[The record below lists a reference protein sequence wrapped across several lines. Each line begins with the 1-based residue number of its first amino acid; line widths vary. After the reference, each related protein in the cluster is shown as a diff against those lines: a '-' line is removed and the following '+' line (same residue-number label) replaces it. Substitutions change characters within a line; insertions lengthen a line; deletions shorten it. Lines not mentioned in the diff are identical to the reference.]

1 MTAAERRRLIDVAR
15 GARPADLV
23 IRGGTLLNVYTGEL
37 YPANVAVK
45 GERIAYVGARED
57 TIGPRT
63 TVLDARGRILVPG
76 YIDPHV
82 HPAHLTTPSALARFA
97 LPRGTTSVV
106 ADTLQ
111 FLELGGV
118 RAFLRVADALAP
130 APLKFY
136 WMIRPHAQSRTADE
150 ARRFP
155 LRDLVRAL
163 AHPRAVAIGEVT
175 RWPDAWSGRPDL
187 LRRLALASARFPRV
201 EGHTAGAAGEKVAA
215 IAAAGFTSDHEP
227 ITAREVLERARQG
240 IAVMLR
246 ESSLR
251 PDLNGLLDALKEAPA
266 LVSRLMLTCDGS
278 MPAFLRAHGF
288 VDHLLRVVLE
298 RGVAPVDA
306 YRMATL
312 NPATYFGLD
321 GDLGG
326 IAPGRYADVCLLDDL
341 AEPRPAAVV
350 ARGRLVASDG
360 RLRARVAELAWS
372 RVFTSAEARLTVG
385 CWSRAATRTTSPCSP
400 SSFSPRTSCRPC
412 GSRRAACGT
421 SSRAGCSCR
430 RGRCSGGREAGSSRG
445 WPEEGACPPAT
456 PRAGRAPRRLRARGT
471 GVPPQEPL
479 VGWLHPRDRRGGN
492 RRGPGRLV
500 RGHRALPPPA
510 RAADPSHR
518 PHPRELGADGGA
530 RRHDGGQP
538 CPHARVRDAGDR
550 RRGPRGAPRARRRA
564 CDAPGPRGAH
574 AHPGT
579 VGRRGA
585 HAAGGRRPRRPA
597 PRSAPRPPHGAAA
610 RRRPRGR
617 VPAGLGPARDH
628 RPGAH
633 PRRRARPAG
642 LPRGRGRGRG

>member
-15 GARPADLV
+15 GAQPADLV

-45 GERIAYVGARED
+45 GERIGYVGARED

-130 APLKFY
+130 APLSFY
-136 WMIRPHAQSRTADE
+136 WMIRPLSQSRTADD

-201 EGHTAGAAGEKVAA
+201 EGHTAGASGEKVAA

-251 PDLNGLLDALKEAPA
+251 PDLSDLLGALKEAPA
-266 LVSRLMLTCDGS
+266 LASRLMLTADGS
-278 MPAFLRAHGF
+278 MPAFIRAHGF
-288 VDHLLRVVLE
+288 VDNLLRLVMAG
-298 RGVAPVDA
+298 GVAPIDA

-312 NPATYFGLD
+312 NPATYYGLD
-321 GDLGG
+321 AHLGS
-326 IAPGRYADVCLLDDL
+326 IAPGRFADVCVLSDL
-341 AEPRPAAVV
+341 AEPRPAMVIARGRIAGVDGALTTRVPEPPWRRIFTSAAARLTAGWRATPEDFALPPRARYPVIHLVSAVISRLDERALQPGDLHAALFDRSGRWVAPGVVAGFAERVDGLAATTTTDFNILALGRNPAAMARAVNHLKRRGGGIVLVDGDRVAFELPLPIGGLMARGSLGEVADLEEGLRAALV
-350 ARGRLVASDG
+350 ARGYAHH
-360 RLRARVAELAWS
+360 EP
-372 RVFTSAEARLTVG
+372 VFSL
-385 CWSRAATRTTSPCSP
+385 
-400 SSFSPRTSCRPC
+400 FF
-412 GSRRAACGT
+412 
-421 SSRAGCSCR
+421 
-430 RGRCSGGREAGSSRG
+430 
-445 WPEEGACPPAT
+445 
-456 PRAGRAPRRLRARGT
+456 L
-471 GVPPQEPL
+471 
-479 VGWLHPRDRRGGN
+479 
-492 RRGPGRLV
+492 
-500 RGHRALPPPA
+500 
-510 RAADPSHR
+510 AADFLPAVRLS
-518 PHPRELGADGGA
+518 PLGVWD
-530 RRHDGGQP
+530 
-538 CPHARVRDAGDR
+538 VK
-550 RRGPRGAPRARRRA
+550 
-564 CDAPGPRGAH
+564 
-574 AHPGT
+574 
-579 VGRRGA
+579 
-585 HAAGGRRPRRPA
+585 
-597 PRSAPRPPHGAAA
+597 
-610 RRRPRGR
+610 RGR
-617 VPAGLGPARDH
+617 VLLPS
-628 RPGAH
+628 
-633 PRRRARPAG
+633 RRR
-642 LPRGRGRGRG
+642 